1 MNQYAAARLAY
12 TEASVMTATPERL
25 VVMLYDGA
33 IRFLLQ
39 AAAALREG
47 RHVQSR
53 DRLHRA
59 QAVIEE
65 LNRSLDLRQGEVA
78 HGLAS
83 IYRFCL
89 RHLNDATASSDPAGY
104 EKVADLLT
112 GLRESWAEIETSTER
127 QTA

>member
-1 MNQYAAARLAY
+1 
-12 TEASVMTATPERL
+12 
-25 VVMLYDGA
+25 MLYDGA
-33 IRFLLQ
+33 IRFLQQ
-39 AAAALREG
+39 AAAAMREG
-47 RHVQSR
+47 RHAQSR

-78 HGLAS
+78 LRAGL
-83 IYRFCL
+83 
-89 RHLNDATASSDPAGY
+89 HLPLLHPPPERRRRRQSDPAGY
-104 EKVADLLT
+104 EKVADLLA